1 MTKELPGRL
10 KNYIWSAA
18 TSIARRRFGYT
29 ANRNV
34 EKSKAPPW
42 SAHSKFDAS
51 TSTRS
56 FSAALR
62 RTYAFKTQRAFRFN
76 RLLGLTAIA
85 FLLALAIFNLHGTQ
99 ANNETEQTTVD
110 ERAALIES
118 ALYTRTEFFGA
129 QALVP
134 FPTGEARNRL
144 AAVQAKYPDDAQ
156 IELKLSQLD
165 EKLGREKEAA
175 TEMRAYVERESDKL
189 KALETMAAFFDRR
202 AKFSDEA
209 ETLERL
215 MQTAPAER
223 RAEVFRRL
231 LELARTHLLEKY
243 LVPEFYEQTLAQNPA
258 AFEIIEQYLEK
269 LVEEKSYPA
278 ALRLVR
284 RYQISF
290 PDRRSYLIQKE
301 ATILDELGQAKE
313 AEAVYAKAFDP
324 FWPAEMS
331 DSYYQFLK
339 DHDRFR
345 AYGQELRAAFRSNPA
360 DFDTAV
366 RLLHYSKNAY
376 QQSPEVFVQLEKA
389 RAAKKIGWKQDELI
403 TITRLL
409 IADDYGDAASR
420 FLYTLYLQGEMKP
433 GSELRAKVLY
443 QLFELLSDAKQERM
457 SLTRGD
463 LKFYQDIATADP
475 HPGLLGG
482 ILSLVLSDTDP
493 KAEFEIEAARAT
505 TYFNRAAAYR
515 IFTAYKQENPTAPE
529 LAQMYLDVVRLYT
542 ASKETGV
549 AAETLAEFEGR
560 YADAPQYPEVALKLA
575 DSYIA
580 TGKTAEEQAL
590 YQRLLD
596 YLGRQRKNG
605 VALVPSAAQPQTA
618 AGADGQIAA
627 LSVDSEPTTIK
638 PSLATYPPA
647 SNPGIEIPADGSAD
661 SDSGFSASSYTDF
674 LGSSDHPAQLNNDQP
689 PATASTVDYATV
701 LARYVASL
709 NKENR
714 AQDILALYSAEI
726 KKYGDEQGLYEQML
740 QWLGQ
745 TNMTEEQL
753 RVYQETI
760 KKFPTTMWR
769 DRLARWFL
777 RQKRSQEFETL
788 SRDLIAKLNDDEAE
802 NYLHKFVESGAN
814 SNASSFDANLYRT
827 LYVLAH
833 QRFPHNLSFVKG
845 LLRFYSEHKELRQWR
860 ALVAEYY
867 FESSEIRNQFL
878 SHLASHGE
886 LRAYYDRARK
896 AEGKKSSDATTL
908 LPYKLFHADAA
919 VWLSNYEEAIAAYRE
934 LNQLYPNTPEFAER
948 LISFTRSFGQH
959 DRALLKESGDAA
971 LALADAV
978 PVSANYRT
986 RAGEIQAE
994 LGDYNHARAE
1004 WEKLI
1009 AIGPGQPETYFD
1021 TATIYWDYFQYDDA
1035 LRTIR
1040 TLRRQTNDE
1049 NRYAF
1054 QAGVILEGKHQ
1065 LRDALA
1071 EYIKALADDDSESE
1085 RAADIARTKK
1095 RLVTLSQR
1103 PGIYEQIV
1111 AAFNDERS
1119 RNNNSEFILAYVD
1132 FLNDAK
1138 RWPEASTLLNQEIA
1152 QQDSPKF
1159 LRSARDLF
1167 VENKE
1172 TSGQVAALRRLVS
1185 VAPSQ
1190 RLAISYRLQLAE
1202 TFANVGQTAEAGFEV
1217 RDLVEK
1223 YPTNYGVLSEAANF
1237 YWRLSQREDSLAVL
1251 RSGMQRGLGRFH
1263 YLFGRKLAAQQLEMN
1278 RLADAEKVLTTLQS
1292 EDRLNTEVFHEL
1304 ARLYVRTGNSESL
1317 RSTFQATLEAVK
1329 SQDLDIKTVRS
1340 QVADLRLQ
1348 MIEAFTRLKD
1358 YPAAVEQHIEIINRD
1373 PEDEEHIE
1381 AAINYVK
1388 RYGGAETLLAYY
1400 QKTAQQAY
1408 KNYRWNVV
1416 LARIFEAKG
1425 DLSSAARQYRAALD
1439 NQPEML
1445 ELYDSQADIY
1455 TRAKD
1460 YDAAIGAL
1468 NKALELSNDDPVY
1481 IKRLIEVLEKAGRQR
1496 EAEAARARLPHE
1508 EPKKL
1513 SVADQF
1519 AEASRLRGS
1528 ERKRAIATYREAFNA
1543 FLADPFKHEL
1553 KSADIAG
1560 YVQTVRDEEPL
1571 DQIMRRLWEFRTR
1584 IAAEAS
1590 QANNAQAG
1598 KAKELLAVLDG
1609 AVPEAVGGVAAE
1621 RATGDELSALFS
1633 FLKQQIDASGNN
1645 AGDQNGTL
1653 AFLQNLSRRANFGSL
1668 EEQILLRQKDLA
1680 YSSPDVSSYH
1690 VRVRTLVDFYQERGA
1705 YRQVGELL
1713 QAERVRDSGRDSF
1726 EYLRLIAENARLLGD
1741 RDRELQALRENY
1753 QRPAPTPAALV
1764 TATDALIDRY
1774 FEALLENGETGRN
1787 ELRACAEQPNTHQLQ
1802 LVNFLLR
1809 RGEQDLAHSAI
1820 ANASL
1825 TSAWKFSRNAET
1837 SLALREFSTPNEV
1850 YFRSALQLAPIGQLV
1865 TQKPDANKQLIGDDW
1880 FRLSFAYGQWL
1891 YLSANEQQKSKSHV
1905 FLPAMIEDRPQD
1917 TNEQARLGRWYLEQA
1932 DAQAA
1937 LEHLRLAHESEPHN
1951 KTLLA
1956 DLGAAHF
1963 LFGDR
1968 AKANE
1973 LWEQILDDDA
1983 SLDDYKLYVDTLVK
1997 HDLSERARTRVT
2009 PFLTRQLQDNQYA
2022 YSADEWSRKLEQLKE
2037 LVRSLADSFAE
2048 KKSAEPKPLSA
2059 ASEAAKAVFFLQVCE
2074 SAAGNLLL
2082 PELLVQEKLVATKEI
2097 APFYRLLIARSSGL
2111 SSYDRD
2117 YAFTD
2122 QQQKGWDD
2130 SGMEEALDHETSF
2143 KVSEPDSDQLKWQKE
2158 FLEYLIEQKQVAEAR
2173 SLITEIE
2180 SSIKRRY
2187 ARPVW
2192 LRLASIRLEIR
2203 AGNVAQAYDN
2213 LAHFVGIKTSANL
2226 TAIKPPSLERLNDAA
2241 ALLRSEGRD
2250 TEARALLEAAYARQ
2264 LALAQYEPA
2273 SFVGLASLAFER
2285 GDTKLGLQWLQSMVV
2300 LSNEE
2305 LRAETEAELAALAVV
2320 KANAVEGTSAELPP
2334 ASEAVA
2340 QTEGLR
2346 LAAETAAEFGQFET
2360 ALAYRQQLLAASP
2373 DDEENRIELV
2383 RLLASSKKT
2392 DEAIENLA
2400 TIIGDRLTTRSAR
2413 WRAAWLAPE
2422 ITEQKPELWNKLRE
2436 RVKTLNGSDSEIAD
2450 VLQSLALSSTRQT
2463 EAAAKLILAQTSAD
2477 PNPQLWFV
2485 RAVLEKQ
2492 QGRETDSLS
2501 SFTHALIATSDTS
2514 IWQPF
2519 GLSEAEPIE
2528 QMIRLYLKQNQP
2540 RAALKLA
2547 ERATTL
2553 QRKGTPAEDEA
2564 ATADEPDGPAKKYQT
2579 LAAQTAERQEKSRAE
2594 LLELLSIAAEQ
2605 VGDLNRAAELE
2616 TTRIAFLVQPGD
2628 RQAAELRIKRLREL
2642 QRTAERERKPSLI
2655 VDQKLV
2661 TVQ

>member
-1 MTKELPGRL
+1 MF
-10 KNYIWSAA
+10 IA
-18 TSIARRRFGYT
+18 TLT
-29 ANRNV
+29 N
-34 EKSKAPPW
+34 
-42 SAHSKFDAS
+42 
-51 TSTRS
+51 STRK
-56 FSAALR
+56 LR
-62 RTYAFKTQRAFRFN
+62 RSDMFQTIKQKQQTNLALLRSWRASFNRWSINIASLRDFRLN

-85 FLLALAIFNLHGTQ
+85 FLLALAIFNSHRTQ
-99 ANNETEQTTVD
+99 ANNDTENPPVD
-110 ERAALIES
+110 ERAALIEA

-144 AAVQAKYPDDAQ
+144 AAVEVKYASDPQ

-165 EKLGREKEAA
+165 EKLGRETEATA
-175 TEMRAYVERESDKL
+175 EMRAYVEHESDKI
-189 KALETMAAFFDRR
+189 KALDMMAAFFDRR

-215 MQTAPAER
+215 MQTAPLER
-223 RAEVFRRL
+223 RAEIFGRL
-231 LELARTHLLEKY
+231 LELARTHLLQKY
-243 LVPEFYEQTLAQNPA
+243 LAPEFYEQTLAQNPA

-269 LVEEKSYPA
+269 LVDEKNYPA
-278 ALRLVR
+278 ALKLVR
-284 RYQISF
+284 RYKDRF
-290 PDRRSYLIQKE
+290 PDRRSFLIQKE
-301 ATILDELGQAKE
+301 ATILDEMGQAKE
-313 AEAVYAKAFDP
+313 AEAAYAKAFDP
-324 FWPAEMS
+324 FWPAELS

-345 AYGQELRAAFRSNPA
+345 AYGQELRTAFRGNPA

-376 QQSPEVFVQLEKA
+376 QRSPEVFVQLEKA
-389 RAAKKIGWKQDELI
+389 RAAKKIGWKQDELVA
-403 TITRLL
+403 ITRLL
-409 IADDYGDAASR
+409 IADNYGDAASR

-443 QLFELLSDAKQERM
+443 QLFELLADADEERL

-475 HPGLLGG
+475 NPGLLGG
-482 ILSLVLSDTDP
+482 VLSLVLSDTNP
-493 KAEFEIEAARAT
+493 GAEFDFEEARAT
-505 TYFNRAAAYR
+505 RYFNRAAAYR
-515 IFTAYKQENPTAPE
+515 IFTAYKQETPTAPE
-529 LAQMYLDVVRLYT
+529 LAQMYLDIVRLYT
-542 ASKETGV
+542 ATKETGV

-560 YADAPQYPEVALKLA
+560 FADAPQYPEVALKLA

-596 YLGRQRKNG
+596 HLGKRRKKG
-605 VALVPSAAQPQTA
+605 VPLVPSSAQPQTSS
-618 AGADGQIAA
+618 GADGQVAA
-627 LSVDSEPTTIK
+627 LAVDSEPTTIK
-638 PSLATYPPA
+638 PSIGAYPPG
-647 SNPGIEIPADGSAD
+647 SNPGIEIPAEGNAND
-661 SDSGFSASSYTDF
+661 DSGFSESSYTDF
-674 LGSSDHPAQLNNDQP
+674 LGSSDHPSNVSDDQP
-689 PATASTVDYATV
+689 TSAGSTVDYATV

-714 AQDILALYSAEI
+714 GQDILALYSAEI

-760 KKFPTTMWR
+760 KKFPTNIWR

-802 NYLHKFVESGAN
+802 NYLHKFVDSGAN
-814 SNASSFDANLYRT
+814 ASASTFDANLYRT
-827 LYVLAH
+827 LYILAH
-833 QRFPHNLSFVKG
+833 QRFPHNLTFVKG
-845 LLRFYSEHKELRQWR
+845 LMRFYSEHKEWPQWR

-886 LRAYYDRARK
+886 LRAYFDRARE
-896 AEGKKSSDATTL
+896 AEGKKPSNVTAL

-919 VWLSNYEEAIAAYRE
+919 VWLSNYEEAIAAYRQ
-934 LNQLYPNTPEFAER
+934 LNQLYPNTPEFSDR

-959 DRALLKESGDAA
+959 DRTLLKESGDTA

-978 PVSANYRT
+978 PASSDYRT

-1049 NRYAF
+1049 TRYAF

-1065 LRDALA
+1065 LREALA
-1071 EYIKALADDDSESE
+1071 EYVKALADSDSDSE
-1085 RAADIARTKK
+1085 RVADIARTKK
-1095 RLVTLSQR
+1095 RLVTLSKR

-1111 AAFNDERS
+1111 AAFNQEHS
-1119 RNNNSEFILAYVD
+1119 RTNNWEFIWEYVD

-1138 RWPEASTLLNQEIA
+1138 RWPEASTLLHEEVA
-1152 QQDSPKF
+1152 RQDSQEF
-1159 LRSARDLF
+1159 LRRARDLF
-1167 VENKE
+1167 AENKE
-1172 TSGQVAALRRLVS
+1172 TDGQVAALGRLVS

-1202 TFANVGQTAEAGFEV
+1202 TYANVGQTNEAGIAV
-1217 RDLVEK
+1217 RGLVEK

-1237 YWRLSQREDSLAVL
+1237 YWRLSERENSLAVL
-1251 RSGMQRGLGRFH
+1251 QSGMQRGLGRFH

-1278 RLADAEKVLTTLQS
+1278 RSADAEKVLTTLQS

-1304 ARLYVRTGNSESL
+1304 ARLYVRNGNSKRL
-1317 RSTFQATLEAVK
+1317 RSTFQATLEAIK
-1329 SQDLDIKTVRS
+1329 SQDLDIKTIRS
-1340 QVADLRLQ
+1340 QVADLRVQ

-1373 PEDEEHIE
+1373 PEAEENIE

-1388 RYGGAETLLAYY
+1388 RYGGAESLLAYY

-1425 DLSSAARQYRAALD
+1425 DLLSAARQYRAALD

-1460 YDAAIGAL
+1460 YDAAIDAL

-1481 IKRLIEVLEKAGRQR
+1481 IKRLIEVLDKAGRHR
-1496 EAEAARARLPHE
+1496 EAEATRARLPHE
-1508 EPKKL
+1508 EQKKL
-1513 SVADQF
+1513 SVSDQF
-1519 AEASRLRGS
+1519 AEASRLRCS

-1553 KSADIAG
+1553 KPADIAG

-1571 DQIMRRLWEFRTR
+1571 DQIMRRIWELRTR
-1584 IAAEAS
+1584 MAAEAS
-1590 QANNAQAG
+1590 HANNPQAG
-1598 KAKELLAVLDG
+1598 KAKELLGVLDG
-1609 AVPEAVGGVAAE
+1609 AVPEAVGGVATE

-1668 EEQILLRQKDLA
+1668 EEQILVRQKDIA
-1680 YSSPDVSSYH
+1680 YSSHEVSSYQA
-1690 VRVRTLVDFYQERGA
+1690 RVRTLVEFYQERGA

-1741 RDRELQALRENY
+1741 HERELQALRENY
-1753 QRPAPTPAALV
+1753 QRPAANPATLV
-1764 TATDALIDRY
+1764 TSTDALIDRY
-1774 FEALLENGETGRN
+1774 FEALLENGAPGRT
-1787 ELRACAEQPNTHQLQ
+1787 ELLACAEQPNTHQLQ
-1802 LVNFLLR
+1802 LVNFLLNK
-1809 RGEQDLAHSAI
+1809 GEKDLAHKAI

-1825 TSAWKFSRNAET
+1825 TSAWKGSRNAET
-1837 SLALREFSTPNEV
+1837 SLALREFSTSSEG
-1850 YFRSALQLAPIGQLV
+1850 FFLSALQLEPIGQLA
-1865 TQKPDANKQLIGDDW
+1865 TQKPDATKQLIGDDW
-1880 FRLSFAYGQWL
+1880 FRLSFAYGKWL
-1891 YLSANEQQKSKSHV
+1891 YLSANEQQKSKSRV
-1905 FLPAMIEDRPQD
+1905 FLPAMMEARPQD
-1917 TNEQARLGRWYLEQA
+1917 INEQARLGRWYLEQS
-1932 DAQAA
+1932 DAKAA

-1951 KTLLA
+1951 KTLIA

-1963 LFGDR
+1963 ALGDR
-1968 AKANE
+1968 ARANE
-1973 LWEQILDDDA
+1973 LWEQMLDDDA

-1997 HDLSERARTRVT
+1997 HDLSEQARVRIV
-2009 PFLTRQLQDNQYA
+2009 PFLTKQLQNNQDA
-2022 YSADEWSRKLEQLKE
+2022 YSSDEWARTLEQIKE
-2037 LVRSLADSFAE
+2037 LVRSLANSFA
-2048 KKSAEPKPLSA
+2048 KNNGAEPNPISP
-2059 ASEAAKAVFFLQVCE
+2059 ASDAAKVAFFLQLSE
-2074 SAAGNLLL
+2074 SAADNLLL
-2082 PELLVQEKLVATKEI
+2082 PELLIKEKLVANQQA

-2117 YAFTD
+2117 YAYTD

-2130 SGMEEALDHETSF
+2130 AGMEEALDHETSF
-2143 KVSEPDSDQLKWQKE
+2143 KVSEPDSEQLKWQKE

-2173 SLITEIE
+2173 SLIETIAA
-2180 SSIKRRY
+2180 SIKRRY

-2192 LRLASIRLEIR
+2192 LRLASVKLEIR
-2203 AGNVAQAYDN
+2203 SGNVAKAYDD
-2213 LAHFVGIKTSANL
+2213 LAHLVGIKTSANL
-2226 TAIKPPSLERLNDAA
+2226 TQIRPPSLERLNDAA

-2250 TEARALLEAAYARQ
+2250 TEAGSLLEAAYARR
-2264 LALAQYEPA
+2264 LALAQYEPS

-2285 GDTKLGLQWLQSMVV
+2285 GDAKLGLKWLQSMVK
-2300 LSNEE
+2300 LSKED
-2305 LRAETEAELAALAVV
+2305 LRAETEAELAALAIV
-2320 KANAVEGTSAELPP
+2320 KANSVEGTSAELPP
-2334 ASEAVA
+2334 ANEAVVE
-2340 QTEGLR
+2340 TEGLQ
-2346 LAAETAAEFGQFET
+2346 LAAETAAEFGQFEP
-2360 ALAYRQQLLAASP
+2360 ALAYRQQLLGASP

-2383 RLLASSKKT
+2383 RLLAASKKT

-2400 TIIGDRLTTRSAR
+2400 TIIADRMTTRTAR
-2413 WRAAWLAPE
+2413 WSAVWLAAE
-2422 ITEQKPELWNKLRE
+2422 VTEQKPDRWAKLRE
-2436 RVKTLNGSDSEIAD
+2436 RVKTLNGSDSEMAAA
-2450 VLQSLALSSTRQT
+2450 LESLALSSSRQPE
-2463 EAAAKLILAQTSAD
+2463 EATKPVLAQTAAN

-2485 RAVLEKQ
+2485 RAVLERQ
-2492 QGRETDSLS
+2492 QGREADSLS
-2501 SFTHALIATSDTS
+2501 SFSNALIATSDS
-2514 IWQPF
+2514 SVWQPF
-2519 GLSEAEPIE
+2519 GLSEDEPIE
-2528 QMIRLYLKQNQP
+2528 QIIRLYLKQNQP

-2547 ERATTL
+2547 ERANTL
-2553 QRKGTPAEDEA
+2553 QRKGPSNEEEEP
-2564 ATADEPDGPAKKYQT
+2564 TAVPDKPEVPVKKYRT
-2579 LAAQTAERQEKSRAE
+2579 LGTRRAERQEKSRAE

-2628 RQAAELRIKRLREL
+2628 RQVAESRIKRLREL
-2642 QRTAERERKPSLI
+2642 QRKIERERKPKLV

-2661 TVQ
+2661 SA

>member
-1 MTKELPGRL
+1 M
-10 KNYIWSAA
+10 
-18 TSIARRRFGYT
+18 
-29 ANRNV
+29 
-34 EKSKAPPW
+34 
-42 SAHSKFDAS
+42 
-51 TSTRS
+51 
-56 FSAALR
+56 
-62 RTYAFKTQRAFRFN
+62 
-76 RLLGLTAIA
+76 LGVTAIA
-85 FLLALAIFNLHGTQ
+85 FLLTLTIFNSHRAQ
-99 ANNETEQTTVD
+99 ATNETEKPAVD

-144 AAVQAKYPDDAQ
+144 AAIQAKYPDDPQ

-165 EKLGREKEAA
+165 EKLGREPDAT
-175 TEMRAYVERESDKL
+175 TEMRAYVEHESDKI

-202 AKFSDEA
+202 AKFTDEA
-209 ETLERL
+209 KTLERL
-215 MQTAPAER
+215 MQTAPLER
-223 RAEVFRRL
+223 RAEVFARL
-231 LELARTHLLEKY
+231 LELARTHLLQKY
-243 LVPEFYEQTLAQNPA
+243 LAPEFYEQTLVQNPA
-258 AFEIIEQYLEK
+258 AFEIIQQYLEK

-278 ALRLVR
+278 ALKLVR
-284 RYQISF
+284 RYQDRF
-290 PDRRSYLIQKE
+290 PDRRSFLIQKE
-301 ATILDELGQAKE
+301 ATILDEMGQAKE
-313 AEAVYAKAFDP
+313 AEAVYVKAFDP
-324 FWPAEMS
+324 FWPAELS

-376 QQSPEVFVQLEKA
+376 EQSPEVFVQLEKA
-389 RAAKKIGWKQDELI
+389 RAAKKIGWKQDELV

-409 IADDYGDAASR
+409 IADDDGDAASR
-420 FLYTLYLQGEMKP
+420 FLYSLYLQGEMKP

-443 QLFELLSDAKQERM
+443 QLFELLSDANQERL

-493 KAEFEIEAARAT
+493 KAEFEIEEARAT
-505 TYFNRAAAYR
+505 RYFNRAAAFR

-529 LAQMYLDVVRLYT
+529 LAQMYLDIVRLYT
-542 ASKETGV
+542 ATKETGV

-580 TGKTAEEQAL
+580 TGKTAEERAL

-596 YLGRQRKNG
+596 YLGRQRKKG
-605 VALVPSAAQPQTA
+605 VPLVPSSAQPQTSP
-618 AGADGQIAA
+618 GADGQIATLA
-627 LSVDSEPTTIK
+627 VDAEPTTIK
-638 PSLATYPPA
+638 PTLATYPPA
-647 SNPGIEIPADGSAD
+647 SNAGIEIPADANTNDD
-661 SDSGFSASSYTDF
+661 SDTSENSYTDF
-674 LGSSDHPAQLNNDQP
+674 LVDSDHSSQVTDDQP
-689 PATASTVDYATV
+689 ASTAESTVDYATV

-714 AQDILALYSAEI
+714 GQDILALYSAEI

-802 NYLHKFVESGAN
+802 NYLHKFVDSGAN
-814 SNASSFDANLYRT
+814 ANASSFDSNLYRT

-845 LLRFYSEHKELRQWR
+845 LMRFYSEHKELPQWR

-878 SHLASHGE
+878 SHLASNGE
-886 LRAYYDRARK
+886 LRTYYDRARA

-934 LNQLYPNTPEFAER
+934 LNQLYPNTPEFSER

-978 PVSANYRT
+978 PVSADYRT

-1009 AIGPGQPETYFD
+1009 AIGPGAPETYFD

-1065 LRDALA
+1065 LHEALA
-1071 EYIKALADDDSESE
+1071 EYIKAFADDDSESE
-1085 RAADIARTKK
+1085 RAADIARTRK
-1095 RLVTLSQR
+1095 RLVTLSKR

-1111 AAFNDERS
+1111 AAFNEEHS
-1119 RNNNSEFILAYVD
+1119 RNNNWEFVWQYVD
-1132 FLNDAK
+1132 FLNEAK
-1138 RWPEASTLLNQEIA
+1138 RWPEASTLLHEEIA
-1152 QQDSPKF
+1152 RQDSQSF
-1159 LRSARDLF
+1159 LRYARDLF
-1167 VENKE
+1167 AENKE

-1202 TFANVGQTAEAGFEV
+1202 TYANVGQTNEAGFAV
-1217 RDLVEK
+1217 RDLVQK

-1251 RSGMQRGLGRFH
+1251 RSGMQKGLGRFH

-1278 RLADAEKVLTTLQS
+1278 RLADAEQVLTKLQN

-1304 ARLYVRTGNSESL
+1304 ARLYVRTGNSEGL

-1340 QVADLRLQ
+1340 QVADLRVQ

-1373 PEDEEHIE
+1373 PEDEANIE

-1460 YDAAIGAL
+1460 YDAAVVAL
-1468 NKALELSNDDPVY
+1468 NKAIELSNDDPLY
-1481 IKRLIEVLEKAGRQR
+1481 IKRLIEVLEKAGRHR

-1508 EPKKL
+1508 EQKKL
-1513 SVADQF
+1513 SVTDQF

-1553 KSADIAG
+1553 RPADIAG
-1560 YVQTVRDEEPL
+1560 YVQTVRDEETL

-1584 IAAEAS
+1584 MAADALR
-1590 QANNAQAG
+1590 ANNPQAG

-1609 AVPEAVGGVAAE
+1609 AVPEAVGGVAVE
-1621 RATGDELSALFS
+1621 RATGDELTALFS
-1633 FLKQQIDASGNN
+1633 FLKQQIDAAGNN

-1668 EEQILLRQKDLA
+1668 EEQILVRQKDIA
-1680 YSSPDVSSYH
+1680 YSSHDMSSYH
-1690 VRVRTLVDFYQERGA
+1690 LRVKTLVEFYQERGA
-1705 YRQVGELL
+1705 YKQVGELL

-1741 RDRELQALRENY
+1741 HERELQALRENY
-1753 QRPAPTPAALV
+1753 QRPAPNTAALV
-1764 TATDALIDRY
+1764 TATDALVDRY
-1774 FEALLENGETGRN
+1774 FEALLENGEAGRN
-1787 ELRACAEQPNTHQLQ
+1787 ELFACAERPNTHQLQ

-1809 RGEQDLAHSAI
+1809 KGEKDLVHKAI

-1825 TSAWKFSRNAET
+1825 TSAWRFSRNAET
-1837 SLALREFSTPNEV
+1837 SLALREFTTPNED
-1850 YFRSALQLAPIGQLV
+1850 YFLSALQLQPIGQLI
-1865 TQKPDANKQLIGDDW
+1865 TQKPDATKQLIGDDW

-1891 YLSANEQQKSKSHV
+1891 YLSATDQQKSKSRA
-1905 FLPAMIEDRPQD
+1905 FLPAMMEDRPQD
-1917 TNEQARLGRWYLEQA
+1917 IDEQAQLGRWYLERA
-1932 DAQAA
+1932 DAKAA
-1937 LEHLRLAHESEPHN
+1937 VEHLRLAHESEPHN
-1951 KTLLA
+1951 KPLLA
-1956 DLGAAHF
+1956 DLGAAQ
-1963 LFGDR
+1963 LLLGDR
-1968 AKANE
+1968 VKANE
-1973 LWEQILDDDA
+1973 LWEQILDDDP

-1997 HDLSERARTRVT
+1997 HDLSEQARTRVT
-2009 PFLTRQLQDNQYA
+2009 PFLTKQLQDNQYA
-2022 YSADEWSRKLEQLKE
+2022 YSADDRTRQLEQMKAF
-2037 LVRSLADSFAE
+2037 VRSLADSFAE
-2048 KKSAEPKPLSA
+2048 KNAEANPLSA
-2059 ASEAAKAVFFLQVCE
+2059 TSEAAKAAFFLQISE
-2074 SAAGNLLL
+2074 SAAANLLL
-2082 PELLVQEKLVATKEI
+2082 PELLITEKLVATQDA

-2117 YAFTD
+2117 YAFTG

-2143 KVSEPDSDQLKWQKE
+2143 KLSEPESEQLKWQKA
-2158 FLEYLIEQKQVAEAR
+2158 FLEYLLEQKQVGEAR
-2173 SLITEIE
+2173 TLITEIE

-2203 AGNVAQAYDN
+2203 AGNVAQAYDD
-2213 LAHFVGIKTSANL
+2213 LAHLVGIKTSANL
-2226 TAIKPPSLERLNDAA
+2226 TAIRPPSMERLNDAA

-2250 TEARALLEAAYARQ
+2250 TEARSLLEAAYARQ
-2264 LALAQYEPA
+2264 LALAQYEPS

-2285 GDTKLGLQWLQSMVV
+2285 GDAKLGLEWLQSMVN
-2300 LSNEE
+2300 LSKEE
-2305 LRAETEAELAALAVV
+2305 LRAETEGELAALAIV
-2320 KANAVEGTSAELPP
+2320 KTNAVEGTSAELPT
-2334 ASEAVA
+2334 ASEAVE
-2340 QTEGLR
+2340 QTEGLQ
-2346 LAAETAAEFGQFET
+2346 LAARTAAEFGQFEA
-2360 ALAYRQQLLAASP
+2360 ALAYRQQLLVAAP
-2373 DDEENRIELV
+2373 DDEENRIGLV
-2383 RLLASSKKT
+2383 RLLAASKKT

-2400 TIIGDRLTTRSAR
+2400 TIIGDRLTTRTAR
-2413 WRAAWLAPE
+2413 WRAVWLAPE
-2422 ITEQKPELWNKLRE
+2422 ITEQKPELWNRLRE
-2436 RVKTLNGSDSEIAD
+2436 RVKTLNGSDSEMAAA
-2450 VLQSLALSSTRQT
+2450 LESLALSSTRQT
-2463 EAAAKLILAQTSAD
+2463 EADTKIILVQTSTN

-2492 QGRETDSLS
+2492 QGREMDSLS
-2501 SFTHALIATSDTS
+2501 SFTNALIATSDAS
-2514 IWQPF
+2514 VWQPF
-2519 GLSEAEPIE
+2519 GMSEDEPIE
-2528 QMIRLYLKQNQP
+2528 QIIRLYLKQNQP

-2553 QRKGTPAEDEA
+2553 QRKGAAVVDEES
-2564 ATADEPDGPAKKYQT
+2564 ATAPDRPDVPAKKYQALSART
-2579 LAAQTAERQEKSRAE
+2579 TERQEKSRAE

-2628 RQAAELRIKRLREL
+2628 RQAAQLRIKRLREL
-2642 QRTAERERKPSLI
+2642 QRNAERERKPSLV

-2661 TVQ
+2661 SA